1 MTVSSFLRT
10 FSLFLLAA
18 AASFGEPVLNR
29 PAFKEPLITG
39 YIRGGH
45 IRWNWIG
52 DEHLNKTT
60 DIIYMNA
67 SVAAD
72 GSLTGV
78 SDFRATK
85 FNGVT
90 WQKAHAGRE
99 GVFAFK
105 GPKAFMSIPGIV
117 LPQDLK
123 TFTFEASYAPQGAQN
138 AELIRSGDFR
148 IAWKGDTLSIQ
159 NGANTYQGSIPA
171 VPAGQWVQLGC
182 IVKEGIP
189 SLFVNGKAV
198 ALLPGQSQPLTSIG
212 NATLIGTGYTGM
224 MDELRVWKEARPVG
238 RLGRDIS
245 PTWADRL
252 LYFHLPADTGRSMGE
267 DKASWASQIAWIRSR
282 LRNPADHMVRLGIA
296 GGAWKDMLRDPK
308 ARQKFAGEIASIV
321 NRYKLDGVDLDFEW
335 IEGPYKGDAPARQ
348 WDNYADLA
356 QRIRKAQPDMCFT
369 ISLHV
374 VCYRMPKKG
383 IDAVDYFTFQNYGPS
398 SARYPF
404 DDFTRSLA
412 AFRKQGFP
420 DSKIM
425 LSVPFQGTGDAK
437 ADSVRLYSDIVA
449 QHPNLPPTADTAEF
463 TYPDGTKRKMTF
475 NGPATIR
482 KKCEYAKAQK
492 LRGIMYWD
500 MGGDVRT
507 DARKG
512 QTDYRHPKALLP
524 VINEILKGRR

>member
-1 MTVSSFLRT
+1 MTASSLLRACG
-10 FSLFLLAA
+10 LLLLAA
-18 AASFGEPVLNR
+18 NATLGEPVLNR
-29 PAFKEPLITG
+29 PAFKDPIITG
-39 YIRGGH
+39 YVRGGH

-52 DEHLNKTT
+52 DDHLNKTT

-72 GSLTGV
+72 GTLTGI

-90 WQKAHAGRE
+90 WQKTHAGKE
-99 GVFAFK
+99 GVFVFK
-105 GPKAFMSIPGIV
+105 GANASMAIPSVV
-117 LPQDLK
+117 LPRNLK
-123 TFTFEASYAPQGAQN
+123 TFTFEGAYAPQGVQN
-138 AELIRSGDFR
+138 AELLRSGDFH
-148 IAWKGDTLSIQ
+148 IAWKGDTLSVQ
-159 NGANTYQGSIPA
+159 NGTTAYQGRLPA
-171 VPAGQWVQLGC
+171 IPAGQWVQIGC
-182 IVKEGIP
+182 VVKDGTP
-189 SLFVNGKAV
+189 SLFVDGKAIN
-198 ALLPGQSQPLTSIG
+198 LQSRQGQPLQSIG
-212 NATLIGTGYTGM
+212 NTTVIGSGYTGM
-224 MDELRVWKEARPVG
+224 MDELRVWKEARPAG

-252 LYFHLPADTGRSMGE
+252 LYFHLPADTERSMGE

-308 ARQKFAGEIASIV
+308 ARQKFADEVASIV
-321 NRYKLDGVDLDFEW
+321 NRDKLGGVDLDFEW
-335 IEGPYKGDAPARQ
+335 IEGPYKGDSPAQQ

-356 QRIRKAQPDMCFT
+356 QRVRKAQPDMCFT

-420 DSKIM
+420 DRKIM

-437 ADSVRLYSDIVA
+437 ADSVRLYNDIVA
-449 QHPNLPPTADTAEF
+449 QQPGLPPTADTTEF
-463 TYPDGTKRKMTF
+463 TYPDGAKRKMTF
-475 NGPATIR
+475 NGPSTIR

-507 DARKG
+507 DAKQGR
-512 QTDYRHPKALLP
+512 TDYGHPKALLP
-524 VINEILKGRR
+524 VINEVLKGRK